1 MKTMELK
8 MLLYILLCGWSQII
22 TGCSRDDSPVPEEEE
37 AYIFLSIKASSGSIN
52 EDAGGED
59 RITEVRMIAF
69 DPDGNSVYNDI
80 LDFPH
85 GFGSRSHGIKFK
97 PGTYDFY
104 FFANESAYVGFHDML
119 TSVTN
124 VSQFQSDSRFNGL
137 LYNPGFKPDTSTN
150 AGRMLM
156 SAVYKAI
163 RVLQGGTEASPEPL
177 VLPTP
182 KVELV
187 RSLAR
192 VEIVFYK
199 KNPGSILPA
208 ADIVSSVQLQNVA
221 ASYSVPPSNSYYSGQ
236 AVSSLFGD
244 LAGLDYTRDSI
255 GSVGPFYIPESL
267 NKSGN
272 SSFTGLHIN
281 NRVFPI
287 LTDKAKTGL
296 TAQRRTISSLSDSCI
311 IRNYHYRINAYIS
324 PDGSITLKTCVEPWK
339 KDDYVY
345 IFQDGQSL
353 AIPPVIPTDSSVIVP
368 TSCGKIEIHSTNE
381 QFQQGLMGAFGDQVN
396 WWDPNVQGPNIIKGQ
411 PPYYCEKKYG
421 PGWRLIN
428 SCEMMSF
435 LALFDQTYKIW
446 QSNTWLGINSGIPFY
461 SKTLRQQAQD
471 LLGRLTGMDMSKY
484 LLSDM
489 QGGDSFGSEKL
500 GIIDAFFTPGDIVV
514 TRKQFPGGW
523 PYPAPPFQ
531 GIEDWYPM
539 EVVHQVKEYWYSGY
553 LDYADPA
560 NYDKVLYQRFER
572 YSFSSTVSR
581 CVRNVE

>member
-1 MKTMELK
+1 MKTMEFK
-8 MLLYILLCGWSQII
+8 TLLYIRLCVLLLLL
-22 TGCSRDDSPVPEEEE
+22 TGCREEDSHSPD
-37 AYIFLSIKASSGSIN
+37 AGQSYIYLSVKASSGSIN

-59 RITEVRMIAF
+59 RVSEVRMMAF
-69 DPDGNSVYNDI
+69 DAGGNTVYNG
-80 LDFPH
+80 LPDFPA

-97 PGTYDFY
+97 PGIYDFY
-104 FFANESAYVGFHDML
+104 FFANESAYAGFSQAL
-119 TSVTN
+119 ASVTSV
-124 VSQFQSDSRFNGL
+124 SQLQSDPRFSQL
-137 LYNPGFKPDTSTN
+137 TYNPGFKPDNSS
-150 AGRMLM
+150 APGRFLM
-156 SAVYKAI
+156 SAYYKGI
-163 RVLQGGTEASPEPL
+163 SVLQGGTEASPEPL
-177 VLPTP
+177 ALPTP

-192 VEIVFYK
+192 VDVVFYK
-199 KNPGSILPA
+199 KEPGSDLPA
-208 ADIVSSVQLQNVA
+208 TSTVSSVQLQNVA
-221 ASYSVPPSNSYYSGQ
+221 LAFSVPAADTYYSGQ
-236 AVSSLFGD
+236 AASSPAAD
-244 LAGLDYTRDSI
+244 LSGLDYTRDSI
-255 GSVGPFYIPESL
+255 GAVGPFYIPELL

-272 SSFTGLHIN
+272 AGFTGLHIN
-281 NRVFPI
+281 NRAFPI
-287 LTDKAKTGL
+287 LTDKAKAGL
-296 TAQRRTISSLSDSCI
+296 TAQRRTVPSLSDSCV
-311 IRNYHYRINAYIS
+311 IRNYRYRINAYIS
-324 PDGSITLKTCVEPWK
+324 TGGSITLKTCVEPWK

-345 IFQDGQSL
+345 IFQDGQSIS
-353 AIPPVIPTDSSVIVP
+353 IPPVVPTGPGVIVP
-368 TSCGKIEIHSTNE
+368 TSCGKIEIRSTNE
-381 QFQQGLMGAFGDQVN
+381 LLQQGLMGAYGDQVN

-446 QSNTWLGINSGIPFY
+446 QSNTWLGINSGLPFY
-461 SKTLRQQAQD
+461 SVPLRQQAQD
-471 LLGRLTGMDMSKY
+471 LLGKLTGVDMSKY
-484 LLSDM
+484 LLTGT

-514 TRKQFPGGW
+514 TRRQFPGGW

-539 EVVHQVKEYWYSGY
+539 EVVHQVKGYWYSGY

-581 CVRNVE
+581 CVRTVE